1 MKKESAPP
9 RRPRLNRE
17 RVLRAAL
24 AVADGEGLAGLSM
37 RRVAEALGVETMA
50 LYRYTASKDELL
62 DGLVEMLFIELEE
75 RLSIPEDARE
85 DVGEDVPEAAGDASA
100 APVAPAPPPA
110 RPAASAEP
118 GAASVRRTLRE
129 VAREMYRVAVAHPN
143 VVPLCATRPLVVP
156 LARRPQAVLRC
167 HERLLD
173 LLLEAG
179 VEPAAALRLY
189 RSFLSWVL
197 GFIIVDLRA
206 VVDDPSET
214 EPAFRLGLHR
224 LPAREFP
231 RLRSLGPEL
240 ARRGGEPELVAG
252 VDSLIDAA
260 IGP

>member
-1 MKKESAPP
+1 
-9 RRPRLNRE
+9 
-17 RVLRAAL
+17 
-24 AVADGEGLAGLSM
+24 M

-62 DGLVEMLFIELEE
+62 DGLVEMIFIELEE
-75 RLSIPEDARE
+75 RLPVLDAPR
-85 DVGEDVPEAAGDASA
+85 DVVPDAADAARDVVPDAADGARDASVTL
-100 APVAPAPPPA
+100 VAPAPAPATGPAPPTSPA
-110 RPAASAEP
+110 PPGRGAEPAAASIR
-118 GAASVRRTLRE
+118 GALHA

-167 HERLLD
+167 HERLLA

-179 VEPAAALRLY
+179 VEPTAALRFY

-197 GFIIVDLRA
+197 GFIVIDLRA

-224 LPAREFP
+224 LAARDFP
-231 RLRSLGPEL
+231 RLRALGPEL
-240 ARRGGEPELVAG
+240 AHRGGEPELIAG
-252 VDSLIDAA
+252 VDALIDAA

>member
-1 MKKESAPP
+1 MNRASSPR
-9 RRPRLNRE
+9 RRPRLSRE

-24 AVADGEGLAGLSM
+24 VVVDAEGLAGLSM
-37 RRVAEALGVETMA
+37 RRVAEALDVETMA

-75 RLSIPEDARE
+75 RLAVPGAAQE
-85 DVGEDVPEAAGDASA
+85 VVPEAAGAE
-100 APVAPAPPPA
+100 
-110 RPAASAEP
+110 PAAD
-118 GAASVRRTLRE
+118 SVRRALHE

-143 VVPLCATRPLVVP
+143 VVPLCAMRPLVVP
-156 LARRPQAVLRC
+156 LTRRPQAVLRC
-167 HERLLD
+167 HERLLA

-179 VEPAAALRLY
+179 VEPPAALRLY

-197 GFIIVDLRA
+197 GFIVIDLRA

-224 LPAREFP
+224 LPTRDFP
-231 RLRSLGPEL
+231 RLRALGPEL

-252 VDSLIDAA
+252 VDALIDAA